1 MIASTR
7 TTWLVFGLML
17 TAGAAF
23 ADTEVRGSGGGSKSA
38 AGASCSISGTAPVGH
53 GVKLYEKASGSTT
66 LGQFTGA
73 ATALKLLHAP
83 KSSSDR
89 AKVATGTSS
98 GGFRIEGYID
108 ATELPLVTTSQIPVF
123 TGHTYIATQRTVK
136 FAGSSPGKLTVKK
149 KLHWPFNQT
158 FKGTA
163 LCSSFSFSQGT
174 AKAWTTPGEARGYS
188 LTRSEL
194 DLYEAPKGSADKV
207 ATLYNGTSDGVL
219 FWSTKR
225 RGGWVYVEYHGDVD
239 VEGWAK
245 ARFLRRLPK
254 GETMDTVATVTKRS
268 SKTNLK
274 VQGKYKVVTAPNEVD
289 LHIAAKPTAH
299 VFGTIAKGTKVIVTD
314 VVADMASVLP
324 KDLHVMP
331 ETGEQWWAKAK
342 DLGL

>member
-1 MIASTR
+1 MIAPTR
-7 TTWLVFGLML
+7 TSWLVFGLML

-23 ADTEVRGSGGGSKSA
+23 ADTEVRGSGAGSK
-38 AGASCSISGTAPVGH
+38 AGAGANCSVSGTGPIGH
-53 GVKLYEKASGSTT
+53 GVKLYENASGSTV

-73 ATALKLLHAP
+73 ATPLKLLHAP

-89 AKVATGTSS
+89 AKVATGNAS

-108 ATELPLVTTSQIPVF
+108 ATELPLVAKSKIPVF
-123 TGHTYIATQRTVK
+123 TGHTYIAEQRPVK
-136 FAGSSPGKLTVKK
+136 FSSSSTGKLTVKK

-158 FKGTA
+158 FTGTA

-174 AKAWTTPGEARGYS
+174 ATAWKTPGEARGYS

-194 DLYEAPKGSADKV
+194 DLYEAPKRSADKV

-225 RGGWVYVEYHGDVD
+225 KGGWVYIEYHGDVD

-268 SKTNLK
+268 SKTSLK
-274 VQGKYKVVTAPNEVD
+274 VQGAYKTVTAPKEVD
-289 LHIAAKPTAH
+289 LHSAAKPTSH
-299 VFGTIAKGTKVIVTD
+299 VFGSIAKGTEVIVTD

-331 ETGEQWWAKAK
+331 DTGEQWWTKAK